1 MAFFILKK
9 ERRKLKMEDRNTTCS
24 PKDEQLIQEGRCPDC
39 GAPLAHE
46 SGCMTCYVCGWSAC
60 S

>member
-1 MAFFILKK
+1 
-9 ERRKLKMEDRNTTCS
+9 MEDYKTVCLEQS
-24 PKDEQLIQEGRCPDC
+24 DDEQLLQEGRCPDC

-46 SGCMTCYVCGWSAC
+46 SGCMICYVCGWSAC